1 MRTRQD
7 RNTRRTQSGQEMVE
21 LAILLPLLL
30 LFVFGVLDLG
40 RVFHAAI
47 TITNAAREGAR
58 YGMIYPDD
66 IPAIVTATLR
76 EAENSGID
84 MSSSTVNVNCEF
96 GCGRGTALEVTVQY
110 DFTFIMAGFVFPD
123 STLTI
128 IRSAEMIVP

>member
-1 MRTRQD
+1 MNSKRGR
-7 RNTRRTQSGQEMVE
+7 RTRRTQSGQEMVE
-21 LAILLPLLL
+21 FAILLPLLL

-58 YGMIYPDD
+58 YAMKYPDD
-66 IPAIVTATLR
+66 LPAIVTATRR

-84 MSSSTVNVNCEF
+84 MSSSTIDVNCEF
-96 GCGRGTALEVTVQY
+96 GCGSGTAVEVTIQY

-123 STLTI
+123 SSLSI
-128 IRSAEMIVP
+128 VRSAEMIVP